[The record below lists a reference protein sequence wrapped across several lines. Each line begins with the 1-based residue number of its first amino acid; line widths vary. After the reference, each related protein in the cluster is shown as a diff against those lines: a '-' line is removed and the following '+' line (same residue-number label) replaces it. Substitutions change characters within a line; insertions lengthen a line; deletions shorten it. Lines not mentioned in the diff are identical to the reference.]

1 MSKLEETTEAL
12 VQEEEED
19 FDKEK
24 STTEAVMDIWNL
36 AKNIVIGALFH
47 PVYTIVN
54 AATLGRVATEEL
66 AGFGLGSLTLG
77 IMALS
82 IGACFGGGLSTFISQ
97 SFGAKDLRSCAVYK
111 NRQIFLATIV
121 YLILSIPM
129 IFI

>member
-1 MSKLEETTEAL
+1 
-12 VQEEEED
+12 
-19 FDKEK
+19 
-24 STTEAVMDIWNL
+24 MDIWNL
-36 AKNIVIGALFH
+36 AKNLVLGLLFH

-82 IGACFGGGLSTFISQ
+82 IGSCFGGGLSTFISQ